1 MKGIIIYKSK
11 YGSTRKY
18 AGWLKEATGFEMVE
32 ADKAKIDE
40 VAQCDT
46 IIFGGGIY
54 AGGIAGV
61 NFLKK
66 NIAKL
71 KGKKIVAFCCGAS
84 PFDAGFVNAL
94 KERNFSGDLSGIPLY
109 YCRGAFD
116 LANMHFAD
124 KMLCKML
131 IKSIEKKDPKE
142 RDERDEGFLELARTS
157 CDWTDKSYIGPILE
171 ECKKA

>member
-11 YGSTRKY
+11 YGSTKKY
-18 AGWLKEATGFEMVE
+18 AEWLKEATGFEMVE

-40 VAQCDT
+40 AARCDT

-84 PFDAGFVNAL
+84 PFDAGFFNAL
-94 KERNFSGDLSGIPLY
+94 KERNFSGDLSGIPHY
-109 YCRGAFD
+109 YCRGGYD
-116 LANMHFAD
+116 LASMHFMD
-124 KMLCKML
+124 KTLCKL
-131 IKSIEKKDPKE
+131 LGKSVAKKDPAE
-142 RDERDEGFLELARTS
+142 REVWETALVDSAGAAH
-157 CDWTDKSYIGPILE
+157 DWTDRAFIDPIIK
-171 ECKKA
+171 ECKTA

>member
-11 YGSTRKY
+11 YGSTKKY
-18 AGWLKEATGFEMVE
+18 AEWLKEATGFEMVE

-71 KGKKIVAFCCGAS
+71 DESSCKPAS
-84 PFDAGFVNAL
+84 ATLDDVIAV
-94 KERNFSGDLSGIPLY
+94 LS
-109 YCRGAFD
+109 
-116 LANMHFAD
+116 
-124 KMLCKML
+124 
-131 IKSIEKKDPKE
+131 
-142 RDERDEGFLELARTS
+142 
-157 CDWTDKSYIGPILE
+157 
-171 ECKKA
+171 

>member
-61 NFLKK
+61 GGNVEGYL
-66 NIAKL
+66 IGID
-71 KGKKIVAFCCGAS
+71 GKVAGAVAGVVAECGGRC
-84 PFDAGFVNAL
+84 AGRVGDG
-94 KERNFSGDLSGIPLY
+94 ERNLYTDGRYLVQGGDQQ
-109 YCRGAFD
+109 
-116 LANMHFAD
+116 
-124 KMLCKML
+124 
-131 IKSIEKKDPKE
+131 
-142 RDERDEGFLELARTS
+142 
-157 CDWTDKSYIGPILE
+157 ILQG
-171 ECKKA
+171 CQI

>member
-1 MKGIIIYKSK
+1 MSGIIIYKSK

-18 AGWLKEATGFEMVE
+18 AEWLKEATGFEMAE
-32 ADKAKIDE
+32 AGKIKIGE
-40 VAQCDT
+40 VAKYDT
-46 IIFGGGIY
+46 IIYGGGIF
-54 AGGIAGV
+54 AGGIIGIS
-61 NFLKK
+61 FLKK
-66 NIAKL
+66 NIEKL
-71 KGKKIVAFCCGAS
+71 KGKKLVAFCCGAF
-84 PFDAGFVNAL
+84 PFDADFIKEL
-94 KERNFSGDLSGIPLY
+94 KERNLSGELSEIPLY

-157 CDWTDKSYIGPILE
+157 CDWTDRSYIGPILE